1 MGPDIKMGI
10 RVEYNKNWW
19 NVDQICKVRQEK
31 ENGGGG
37 AEGGVRGFRLPFV
50 KKEFWLFHKIKSTK
64 KKEKQNPKK
73 KKKKTCQSHRPL
85 SCGAFHV
92 MKFNKPIK
100 LFFSYLFIKSKREAR
115 QRDWRPG

>member
-73 KKKKTCQSHRPL
+73 KKKNL
-85 SCGAFHV
+85 SIPPSLIV
-92 MKFNKPIK
+92 RRVP
-100 LFFSYLFIKSKREAR
+100 
-115 QRDWRPG
+115 RDEIQ